1 MENSEINKDKV
12 IEYMLINEKARY
24 EAIKAVTATIKHIL
38 ITLMI
43 CITLIIC
50 AYIYFVVPVEE
61 VTIDGNSKA
70 AINNVVDNRSNL
82 WQ

>member
-1 MENSEINKDKV
+1 MENNEINKDKV

-24 EAIKAVTATIKHIL
+24 EAIKALTATIKHIL